1 MKDRHVIIGRD
12 RVSLRV
18 LISREDYE
26 VLRKIAEQE
35 RNEISSLI
43 RMAIARLRRFTMRGS
58 SLFCRRR
65 LNCPT
70 KCLPKARRFRR
81 RSKQRFPNMVKRF
94 DPIF

>member
-1 MKDRHVIIGRD
+1 MKDKHVIIGKD

-43 RMAIARLRRFTMRGS
+43 RRAIARFYLVTGEDDTQKKS
-58 SLFCRRR
+58 SGYGDVNHGER
-65 LNCPT
+65 
-70 KCLPKARRFRR
+70 
-81 RSKQRFPNMVKRF
+81 
-94 DPIF
+94 